1 MLCCAILHAMLS
13 LLTQMSVSMLTAFEI
28 TKNFLVFFK
37 AT

>member
-13 LLTQMSVSMLTAFEI
+13 LLTEMSVSMLTAFEI